1 MVGFLSGYY
10 DEKLSI
16 ACVSSYF
23 LQSLGYEYDEFMEI
37 SSGSLKNIFY
47 GENQSFL
54 DVERFKKIHGI
65 GEGRMINKAD
75 APVYVRMYKAD
86 SVDEYGNRLWVLS
99 VQTDWVQ
106 QNLKLINNVLKSGMW
121 YFDFD
126 MKGNITDVFWSHE
139 FRRML
144 GYHDVLDFLNTIEMW
159 KENIY
164 LEDREM
170 VISMLQ
176 EAAADIH
183 DCKKYNAEYRMRK
196 IDGSYQWF
204 RTSTETIRRRD
215 GSPLRMVGTFI
226 NIEEQRSQEL
236 FVKKSDAFH
245 RAYTESNICEY
256 YVNLKDNTFDS
267 LKVENSLLGLFEKS
281 TTWDEL
287 IQEYLDKFVCEED
300 KSAVALIY
308 NRAYMLEKFNAG
320 NHELSIECHIKING
334 KERLVRN
341 VVMPGEENNTSRY
354 AMIFVR
360 DITEAEKR
368 GRSDKGDDTPECC
381 YG

>member
-1 MVGFLSGYY
+1 MVQCHKYKQLYIVVFVENGYMQTDNRLIQKETVFYCDKDFKLSDENYNAVKEAVNFYNLVGFLSGYY

-144 GYHDVLDFLNTIEMW
+144 GYHDVLDFPNTIEMW

-164 LEDREM
+164 PEDREM

-204 RTSTETIRRRD
+204 RTSAETIRRRD

-281 TTWDEL
+281 TTWDDFL
-287 IQEYLDKFVCEED
+287 KKVQLGM
-300 KSAVALIY
+300 
-308 NRAYMLEKFNAG
+308 N
-320 NHELSIECHIKING
+320 
-334 KERLVRN
+334 
-341 VVMPGEENNTSRY
+341 
-354 AMIFVR
+354 
-360 DITEAEKR
+360 
-368 GRSDKGDDTPECC
+368 
-381 YG
+381 

>member
-1 MVGFLSGYY
+1 MVQCHKYKQLYIIVFVENGYMQTDNRLIQKETVFYCDKDFKLSDENYNAVKEAVNFYNLVGFLSGYY

-37 SSGSLKNIFY
+37 SSGSFKNIFY

-144 GYHDVLDFLNTIEMW
+144 GYHDVLDFPNTIEMW
-159 KENIY
+159 MENIY
-164 LEDREM
+164 PEDREM

-196 IDGSYQWF
+196 I
-204 RTSTETIRRRD
+204 
-215 GSPLRMVGTFI
+215 
-226 NIEEQRSQEL
+226 
-236 FVKKSDAFH
+236 DAFH

-267 LKVENSLLGLFEKS
+267 LKVENSLLGLFEK
-281 TTWDEL
+281 
-287 IQEYLDKFVCEED
+287 K
-300 KSAVALIY
+300 Y
-308 NRAYMLEKFNAG
+308 NLG
-320 NHELSIECHIKING
+320 
-334 KERLVRN
+334 
-341 VVMPGEENNTSRY
+341 
-354 AMIFVR
+354 
-360 DITEAEKR
+360 
-368 GRSDKGDDTPECC
+368 
-381 YG
+381 